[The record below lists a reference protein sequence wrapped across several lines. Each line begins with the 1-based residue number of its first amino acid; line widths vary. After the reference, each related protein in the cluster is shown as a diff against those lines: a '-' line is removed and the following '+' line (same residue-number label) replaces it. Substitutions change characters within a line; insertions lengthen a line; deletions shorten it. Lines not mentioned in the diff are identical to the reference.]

1 MQQESEKPDDSE
13 NRVSRRAFL
22 GEMRTGLGGIALAC
36 LLGEDRPTYAAE
48 PPQPK
53 GNTRADEVN
62 PLAPRSPHF
71 PVKAKRV
78 IQIFC
83 PGAASQIDLWEYK
96 PELEKRHGQPMP
108 GLTGVSS

>member
-1 MQQESEKPDDSE
+1 MPHRDDTPLNSERLLD
-13 NRVSRRAFL
+13 RRTFL
-22 GEMRTGLGGIALAC
+22 GEMGTGLGSIALAC
-36 LLGEDRPTYAAE
+36 LLSEEG
-48 PPQPK
+48 K
-53 GNTRADEVN
+53 ADDNPRSDN
-62 PLAPRSPHF
+62 PLAPRPPHF

-108 GLTGVSS
+108 GLTGVSSFQGGKAM